1 MIKSKKE
8 SRIEIWNTN
17 YITNM
22 ERRVN
27 EDKNVDIVQIENTNN
42 SDNFIVEV
50 TDPVNRYT
58 SWIPVTEML
67 PIQLDLDWVLV
78 RIEFKEGGLGIPHI
92 AEMRDSKIWYCAE
105 CKGNMEEALGVKVT
119 HWKPI
124 PDEEVK

>member
-1 MIKSKKE
+1 MLKTKKE

-17 YITNM
+17 YITNI

-42 SDNFIVEV
+42 DDNFIVEV
-50 TDPVNRYT
+50 ADSTNRYI
-58 SWIPVTEML
+58 SWIPVSEME
-67 PIQLDLDWVLV
+67 PERPEFDWVLV
-78 RIEFKEGGLGIPHI
+78 RIEFQDGVLDVPRI
-92 AEMRDSKIWYCAE
+92 AELINGYWHCPGVD
-105 CKGNMEEALGVKVT
+105 GNMEETLDVKVT